1 MASADG
7 GGGGG
12 YSSADVGLA
21 FGLVLGAGFSTT
33 LGALMVL
40 CIRMP
45 PSIHLSSLKKKMHNQ
60 GSMRAGG
67 GNSVVVS
74 PISRGM
80 PLDHHHADDGEG
92 GGGSAGE
99 DDGDAEMDSLRVR
112 VMRVRSVLSISL
124 GFAAGVMIY
133 VSFVEIFMVKTVDA
147 FTEYLG
153 GGERAQVVGTQYS
166 TYVFFA
172 GIAFMAIVDAATQKL
187 IRCTTGRTPS
197 LRQTTTTTTEMVVTR
212 CCENDIC
219 DMVSAEVASTAD
231 DMERGRAPAEQEV
244 EEEEEDTKVE
254 EESKKRL
261 HASGMLTAL
270 AIGIH
275 NFPEGLATFVATL
288 ADPSAGVTLAIAI
301 AVHNIPE
308 GLCVSMP
315 IYAATGNRVKAIG
328 YALLSGVTEIFGALF
343 GYLVLRGAGMSPL
356 AYGILFGMVAG
367 MMVFVS
373 LKELIPTSLQ
383 YATGRDRHQQAL
395 SHAQKDRHQGKCPC
409 LASCLAPPSCGAR
422 TTTSVAVFAGMAVMA
437 SSLLLFGA

>member
-1 MASADG
+1 MASADGG

-80 PLDHHHADDGEG
+80 PLDHHRADDGEG

-197 LRQTTTTTTEMVVTR
+197 LRQTTTTTTTTEMVVTR

-231 DMERGRAPAEQEV
+231 DMERGRAPAE
-244 EEEEEDTKVE
+244 EEEEEEE

-315 IYAATGNRVKAIG
+315 IYAATGSRFKAIG
-328 YALLSGVTEIFGALF
+328 YALLSGVTEIFGAIF

-383 YATGRDRHQQAL
+383 YATDRDQHQQAL

-422 TTTSVAVFAGMAVMA
+422 TTTSVAVIAGMAVMA
-437 SSLLLFGA
+437 ISLLLFGA